1 MRYPRPMRLFLAASA
16 FIALALASAAAPPGA
31 APAMLTPAEKSAA
44 RQIRPEVIRAH
55 VRFLASDLL
64 EGRGPATRGDRLA
77 EEYVATRMETL
88 GLEPAAPGGGWLQ
101 PFDVIGITSQAPATV
116 RFARGGES
124 VELRY
129 RDDYV
134 AFAGVQ
140 GPQAS
145 TEGGDVVF
153 VGYGIVAPEYQWDD
167 YKGADLKGKVLL
179 MMNNDP
185 EDDPGLFAG
194 KTRLYYGR
202 WDYKYEMAARLGAAG
217 AIVIHTTPSAGYPWQ
232 VVQTSWSGE
241 QFELPHEGGPEVPVK
256 AWVTEQAAR
265 KIAGLAGQDL
275 DALRAAAQKRDFHP
289 VDLGV
294 GADIRLKNE
303 VQKKQTANVIGR
315 LPGRDPALSREAV
328 VYTAHHDHLG
338 IKEGAKAGQDNIY
351 NGALDN
357 ASGVAAMLAIA
368 QAMKALPQAPRRSV
382 IFAAVAA
389 EEQGL
394 LGSQYLAAHPP
405 VPAGRIAADINI
417 DGINIWGRT
426 RDITMIGLGKSS
438 LDDWVV
444 KLAAMQGRVVVPDQF
459 PDKGFFYRSDQF
471 SLAKVGVPAAYF
483 DAGTDVIGRPRGW
496 GREQQERFEANDYH
510 QPSDE
515 LRPDWNLAGAV
526 EDTQLF
532 FYLGL
537 KVANAPR
544 MPHWKPG
551 DEFEAAREKAVA
563 AAGP

>member
-1 MRYPRPMRLFLAASA
+1 MKLFLASGL
-16 FIALALASAAAPPGA
+16 IAAGLALAVDAAVPVA
-31 APAMLTPAEKSAA
+31 APAVVTPAEKSAA
-44 RQIRPEVIRAH
+44 RQIRPELIRAH

-64 EGRGPATRGDRLA
+64 EGRGPASRGDRLA
-77 EEYVATRMETL
+77 EEYVAAQMEGL
-88 GLEPAAPGGGWLQ
+88 GLEPAAPDGGWFQ
-101 PFDVIGITSQAPATV
+101 PFDIVGISTDAPATV
-116 RFARGGES
+116 HFTRRGES
-124 VELRY
+124 VDLRY

-134 AFAGVQ
+134 AFSGVQ
-140 GPQAS
+140 VPEAS
-145 TEGGDVVF
+145 TGGGEIVF

-185 EDDPGLFAG
+185 EDDPKLFAG

-202 WDYKYEMAARLGAAG
+202 WTYKYEMAAKMGAAG
-217 AIVIHTTPSAGYPWQ
+217 AIIVHTTHSAGYPWQ

-241 QFELPHEGGPEVPVK
+241 QFALPHEGEPELPVK
-256 AWVTEQAAR
+256 AWVTEESAR
-265 KIAGLAGQDL
+265 KIARLGGQDL
-275 DALRAAAQKRDFHP
+275 DALRAAAQKRDFRP
-289 VDLGV
+289 VSLGV
-294 GADIRLKNE
+294 AADITLKNQ
-303 VQKKQTANVIGR
+303 VKKSQTENVIGR
-315 LPGRDPALSREAV
+315 RPGRDPQLSKEAV

-338 IKEGAKAGQDNIY
+338 IKEGAKPGQDNIY

-368 QAMKALPQAPRRSV
+368 KAMKALPEPPRRSV

-394 LGSQYLAAHPP
+394 LGSAYLAAHPP

-426 RDITMIGLGKSS
+426 RDLTMVGLGKSS
-438 LDDWVV
+438 LDDWIV
-444 KLAAMQGRVVVPDQF
+444 KLAGMQGRVVVPDQF

-483 DAGTDVIGRPRGW
+483 DAGTDVIGKPRGW
-496 GREQQERFEANDYH
+496 GKEQQEKFEANDYH

-515 LRPDWNLAGAV
+515 LRPDWELSGAV

-532 FYLGL
+532 FYLGV
-537 KVANAPR
+537 KVANAPQ
-544 MPHWKPG
+544 MPRWKPG
-551 DEFEAAREKAVA
+551 DEFEAARKKALA
-563 AAGP
+563 DLR